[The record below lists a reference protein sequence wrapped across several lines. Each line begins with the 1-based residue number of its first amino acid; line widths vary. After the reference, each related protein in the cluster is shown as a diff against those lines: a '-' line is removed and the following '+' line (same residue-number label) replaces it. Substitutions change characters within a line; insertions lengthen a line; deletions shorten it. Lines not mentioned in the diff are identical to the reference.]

1 MLKLIYKETPWKTM
15 SKQKLSPEAAFAKK
29 KRDLEY
35 AKTPLRKKR
44 KAENQVARR
53 AYKKRGFS
61 LRGKDVHHC
70 PKSGKITLVSVN
82 KNRGSLMVKDKESR

>member
-1 MLKLIYKETPWKTM
+1 MA
-15 SKQKLSPEAAFAKK
+15 QKLSPKAASAKK
-29 KRDLEY
+29 KRDLEA

-61 LRGKDVHHC
+61 LKGKDVHHC
-70 PKSGKITLVSVN
+70 PKTGKLMLVSVSS
-82 KNRGSLMVKDKESR
+82 NRGNFGKGTKKEV

>member
-1 MLKLIYKETPWKTM
+1 MA
-15 SKQKLSPEAAFAKK
+15 QKLSPKAAFAKK
-29 KRDLEY
+29 KRDLEA
-35 AKTPLRKKR
+35 AKSPLRKKR
-44 KAENQVARR
+44 KRENQVARR

-70 PKSGKITLVSVN
+70 PKSGKTTLVSVN

>member
-1 MLKLIYKETPWKTM
+1 MA
-15 SKQKLSPEAAFAKK
+15 QKLSPEAAAAKK
-29 KRDLEY
+29 KRDT
-35 AKTPLRKKR
+35 AFAMTDARRKK

-53 AYKKRGFS
+53 AFKKRGFN

-82 KNRGSLMVKDKESR
+82 KNRGSLMVKDKESK